1 MRLICELFK
10 YLEMTISSGARVHLL
25 TFGNNTHTCLFI
37 CQIYIYIYIYMYI
50 YIYIYVYLRTSLV
63 LTALYNKL
71 TYTRIY
77 KIQKSEILFEGLT
90 THYNILLIPVICNNK
105 YERWM
110 HSILSGLL
118 VVI

>member
-37 CQIYIYIYIYMYI
+37 CQIYI